1 MQMVNVLT
9 VCIFISFKVVYIN
22 RCISICGRFVLV
34 GGGFYL
40 AMFKTI
46 CCFCFFILSS
56 LLVKADTLDGG
67 EIQFNGF
74 VTDEAPKWTWQIS
87 TPDQE
92 WAVDVADAHRENGQ
106 LVFHLHDKG
115 ALPFLEGHLHEVAE
129 RGGPGFTPFIT
140 FSSNGQPFTV
150 TEGSGTTAQHFRA
163 SVPVRDPETGL
174 VSGQLSFTLNQGM
187 AVSAGRQDDGAFV
200 PEGMSLVSGQSVTAV
215 ESGSLPRGVKNQLS
229 SLLLMN
235 QNFGNG
241 MSAVDSGQVISQG
254 ILADGRVMNL
264 AASYASAVSD
274 FELRLPAE
282 GTPSAWQ
289 AGLNVTV
296 TVQ

>member
-1 MQMVNVLT
+1 MNPMHCQCRVLFIINYYSNEKYQNNT
-9 VCIFISFKVVYIN
+9 MKTMYHHSTFISAI
-22 RCISICGRFVLV
+22 ISMLL
-34 GGGFYL
+34 FYS
-40 AMFKTI
+40 A
-46 CCFCFFILSS
+46 S
-56 LLVKADTLDGG
+56 LHADILDGG

-87 TPDQE
+87 SPDQT
-92 WAVDVADAHRENGQ
+92 WAVDIADARTENGQ
-106 LVFHLHDKG
+106 LIFGLRDKG
-115 ALPFLEGHLHEVAE
+115 PLPFLEGHLYEVAE

-140 FSSNGQPFTV
+140 FSSNGQPFAV
-150 TEGSGTTAQHFRA
+150 KEGRGTTAQRFRT
-163 SVPVRDPETGL
+163 SVPIRDPNTGK

-187 AVSAGRQDDGAFV
+187 AVSAGRQEDGAFI
-200 PEGMSLVSGQSVTAV
+200 PAGMSLVNGQSVTDVQPA
-215 ESGSLPRGVKNQLS
+215 SLPLELKSRLS

-241 MSAVDSGQVISQG
+241 MSAVDNGQVISQG
-254 ILADGRVMNL
+254 VLADGRVMNL
-264 AASYASAVSD
+264 AAAYTSAVSD

-282 GTPSAWQ
+282 GTPAAWQ

>member
-1 MQMVNVLT
+1 MKIT
-9 VCIFISFKVVYIN
+9 HHYK
-22 RCISICGRFVLV
+22 
-34 GGGFYL
+34 
-40 AMFKTI
+40 
-46 CCFCFFILSS
+46 S
-56 LLVKADTLDGG
+56 LLSAIISVALFYSAAPHADILDGG

-87 TPDQE
+87 SPDQT
-92 WAVDVADAHRENGQ
+92 WSVDTADAHTENGQ
-106 LVFHLHDKG
+106 LVFDLRDKG
-115 ALPFLEGHLHEVAE
+115 ALPFLEGHLYEVAE

-140 FSSNGQPFTV
+140 FSSNGQPFAV
-150 TEGSGTTAQHFRA
+150 KEGSGTTAQRFRA
-163 SVPVRDPETGL
+163 SVPVRDPETGN

-187 AVSAGRQDDGAFV
+187 TVSAGAQEEGATV
-200 PEGMSLVSGQSVTAV
+200 PAGMSLVGGQSVTEV
-215 ESGSLPRGVKNQLS
+215 QSETLPQGLKARLS

-241 MSAVDSGQVISQG
+241 MSAADNGQVISQG
-254 ILADGRVMNL
+254 VLADGRVMNL
-264 AASYASAVSD
+264 AAAYASAVSD

-282 GTPSAWQ
+282 GTPAAWQ

>member
-1 MQMVNVLT
+1 MKIT
-9 VCIFISFKVVYIN
+9 HHYK
-22 RCISICGRFVLV
+22 
-34 GGGFYL
+34 
-40 AMFKTI
+40 
-46 CCFCFFILSS
+46 S
-56 LLVKADTLDGG
+56 LLSAIISVALFYSAAPHADILDGG

-74 VTDEAPKWTWQIS
+74 VTDEAPKWTWQIG
-87 TPDQE
+87 TPDQS
-92 WAVDVADAHRENGQ
+92 WAVDTADARTENGQ
-106 LVFHLHDKG
+106 LIFDLRDKG

-150 TEGSGTTAQHFRA
+150 KEVSGTSTQRFRA
-163 SVPVRDPETGL
+163 SVPVRDPETGN

-187 AVSAGRQDDGAFV
+187 AVSAGTQEDGASV
-200 PEGMSLVSGQSVTAV
+200 PVGMSLVSGQSLTEVHPGT
-215 ESGSLPRGVKNQLS
+215 LPQGLKARLS
-229 SLLLMN
+229 SLLLRN

-241 MSAVDSGQVISQG
+241 MSAADNGQVISQG
-254 ILADGRVMNL
+254 ILADGRVMDL

-282 GTPSAWQ
+282 GTPAAWQ

>member
-1 MQMVNVLT
+1 MIIKYNYKLLL
-9 VCIFISFKVVYIN
+9 
-22 RCISICGRFVLV
+22 FVIIAV
-34 GGGFYL
+34 GLFYS
-40 AMFKTI
+40 A
-46 CCFCFFILSS
+46 
-56 LLVKADTLDGG
+56 VPRADILDGG

-87 TPDQE
+87 SPDQT
-92 WAVDVADAHRENGQ
+92 WAVDTADARTENGQ
-106 LVFHLHDKG
+106 LVFNLRDKG
-115 ALPFLEGHLHEVAE
+115 SLPFLEGHLYEVAE

-150 TEGSGTTAQHFRA
+150 TEGNGTSAQHFRA
-163 SVPVRDPETGL
+163 SVPVRDPETGN

-187 AVSAGRQDDGAFV
+187 AVSVGRQEDGVSV
-200 PEGMSLVSGQSVTAV
+200 PTGMSLVSGQSVTDV
-215 ESGSLPRGVKNQLS
+215 QSETLPQWLKTRLS
-229 SLLLMN
+229 TLLLMN
-235 QNFGNG
+235 QGFGNG
-241 MSAVDSGQVISQG
+241 MSATDNGQVISQG

-282 GTPSAWQ
+282 GTPARWQ